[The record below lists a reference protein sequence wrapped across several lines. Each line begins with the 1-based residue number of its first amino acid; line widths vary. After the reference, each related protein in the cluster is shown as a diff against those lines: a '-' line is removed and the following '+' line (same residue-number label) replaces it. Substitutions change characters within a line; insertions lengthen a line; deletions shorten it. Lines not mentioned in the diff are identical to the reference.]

1 MRLLRADQPMDHEPG
16 TKTMRFTLMLS
27 RGEHRD
33 YQAIAQT
40 AEAAGFASITIP
52 DSLFFPRATES
63 RYPYADTENIR
74 GYIAATP
81 FIEPLI
87 AMTWMAAVTT
97 TLRFYPAV
105 MKVPVR
111 QPLILAKALSS
122 LAVISDNR
130 VSLGAGLGPWRED
143 FTYNGVAFEK
153 RGRLMD
159 ECIEIIRGALGG
171 DYFEFHSEN
180 YDIGPMKMNPVP
192 DKPVPIL
199 YGGHSQAALARA
211 ARLCD
216 GWISANADTHT
227 LKGLIKQLNVQ
238 RERYGNAESARF
250 RNSRDGHRRKRRG
263 RLQAPRRFRRH
274 RHGYRLRRRRPADAR
289 SNPPLRRQNHRKD
302 LNAPLL

>member
-1 MRLLRADQPMDHEPG
+1 MDHEQG

-122 LAVISDNR
+122 LAVISGNR
-130 VSLGAGLGPWRED
+130 VSLGAGLSPWRED
-143 FTYNGVAFEK
+143 FIYNGLVFEK
-153 RGRLMD
+153 RGKLMD
-159 ECIEIIRGALGG
+159 ECIEIIRGALRGG
-171 DYFEFHSEN
+171 YFEFHSDN
-180 YDIGPMKMNPVP
+180 YDFGPLKMNPVP
-192 DKPVPIL
+192 DRPVPIL
-199 YGGHSQAALARA
+199 YGGHSQPALARA

-216 GWISANADTHT
+216 GWISANADTDT
-227 LKGLIKQLNVQ
+227 LKSLI
-238 RERYGNAESARF
+238 
-250 RNSRDGHRRKRRG
+250 G
-263 RLQAPRRFRRH
+263 RLNDLRAQYGTAHRSDFEIHVMDVTASTLDDYRRLSDLGATDIVTGFASEGPAMLDDIRRF
-274 RHGYRLRRRRPADAR
+274 GEKIIAR
-289 SNPPLRRQNHRKD
+289 IGK
-302 LNAPLL
+302 